1 MFARKLIA
9 SCLPAAVAAL
19 ALGAAVDRP
28 PDGVAPVSEAEAR
41 TAHGGQSGCSYFDAV
56 YVACG
61 YGDCGGLP
69 VECPT
74 GMALTCG
81 QGVYGIGSTSQ
92 TSCWVCG
99 NPLNCGVTTTV
110 SHRACGTP

>member
-1 MFARKLIA
+1 MFASKLFV
-9 SCLPAAVAAL
+9 SCLPAVVAVLAFAA
-19 ALGAAVDRP
+19 ADRAP
-28 PDGVAPVSEAEAR
+28 AGVSPASESEARA
-41 TAHGGQSGCSYFDAV
+41 AHGGQSGCSYFDAV

-61 YGDCGGLP
+61 YGDCAGLP

-81 QGVYGIGSTSQ
+81 QGIFGTGGTTQ

-99 NPLNCGVTTTV
+99 NPLNCGTTTNV
-110 SHRACGTP
+110 TYAACGK